1 MDVLKQNNEIIF
13 KNLKSTSI
21 TLRFSPAHD
30 PTNCKLS
37 YLHGLG
43 HLNIVGVSNEE
54 KLEIIN
60 NLLKYCKGTA
70 IINTISKELF
80 DFIKENFQYYY
91 AEEVPIGYNNKYQYH
106 ICIRNLIVPN
116 NYCRQPEVKPQPTID
131 KEAIKT
137 KLLSLLKNKRRK
149 SDYVQEFIDS
159 LL

>member
-1 MDVLKQNNEIIF
+1 MDVSKQNNEIIF
-13 KNLKSTSI
+13 KNLESTSL
-21 TLRFSPAHD
+21 TLRFSHAHD

-43 HLNIVGVSNEE
+43 ILGAVGVSDEE

-60 NLLKYCKGTA
+60 SLLKYCKGA
-70 IINTISKELF
+70 VIINTINKEVF
-80 DFIKENFQYYY
+80 DFIKGNFQYYY
-91 AEEVPIGYNNKYQYH
+91 TEEVPIGYGNKYQYH
-106 ICIRNLIVPN
+106 ICIRNLIM
-116 NYCRQPEVKPQPTID
+116 YKSACRQPEVKPQPTID

-137 KLLSLLKNKRRK
+137 KLLTLLKKKRRK

>member
-1 MDVLKQNNEIIF
+1 MDVSKQNNEIIF
-13 KNLKSTSI
+13 KNLESTSL

-43 HLNIVGVSNEE
+43 TLGLAGVSNEE
-54 KLEIIN
+54 KLKVIN
-60 NLLKYCKGTA
+60 HLLCYCKGTV
-70 IINTISKELF
+70 IINTINKELF
-80 DFIKENFQYYY
+80 NFIKGNFQYYY
-91 AEEVPIGYNNKYQYH
+91 AEEVPIGYNNSYQYH
-106 ICIRNLIVPN
+106 ICIRNLILPN
-116 NYCRQPEVKPQPTID
+116 SYCRQPEVKPQPTID

-137 KLLSLLKNKRRK
+137 KLLTLLKKKRRK